1 MTHNT
6 NSSCYGAAERVRV
19 PHERRVGPVPRGHHD
34 SCTAAR
40 QFDVVRSQFTDQ
52 GLSWAEEACKAVAFR
67 CCEHTSCPP
76 AMSGTGSGE
85 QRKAE
90 AAAHSGLCGVH
101 HACFIT
107 SVSLADVAARGNGVG
122 TTKGLFRSQVRNTSG
137 FFWTHYLNLEL
148 DHLSSGWVACQVRIF
163 DL

>member
-1 MTHNT
+1 M
-6 NSSCYGAAERVRV
+6 
-19 PHERRVGPVPRGHHD
+19 GPVPRRGHYN
-34 SCTAAR
+34 SYAVAR
-40 QFDVVRSQFTDQ
+40 QFDVVGNQFLDQ
-52 GLSWAEEACKAVAFR
+52 ALSWAEEACKAVAFP

-76 AMSGTGSGE
+76 ALSGTGWVE
-85 QRKAE
+85 ERKAE
-90 AAAHSGLCGVH
+90 TAAHPGLCSVH

-107 SVSLADVAARGNGVG
+107 GVSLADVAARGNGVG